1 MLPSSRFAAIVLS
14 LLMVSERALAER
26 SAPRSVSNTAAGAA
40 PTEAQRR
47 YEEGVR
53 AYAAGRYR
61 EAIDL
66 FREADQRA
74 PSAALSF
81 DIARAYTQ
89 LGDDAGALSSYRE
102 YLRRSENAEDA

>member
-1 MLPSSRFAAIVLS
+1 MLSSSRFAAVALS

-26 SAPRSVSNTAAGAA
+26 PVSRPVSSTGEGAA
-40 PTEAQRR
+40 SPTEAQRR
-47 YEEGVR
+47 YEDGVR

-66 FREADQRA
+66 FRDADQRA

-81 DIARAYTQ
+81 DMARAYTR
-89 LGDDAGALSSYRE
+89 LGDDA
-102 YLRRSENAEDA
+102 